1 MPDSIYEFLER
12 RENKDIWREAV
23 DQTDWRLL
31 NPVDRSRLDRL
42 IPAVSYPSRS
52 ILINRMVTHRPTLAT
67 IIAEDAEVPPSRP
80 QMILNEELLG
90 NCKIGKKYQWNE
102 RDQKQLIELQ
112 QGNLSTAL
120 KQAIEDYFFGTISD
134 LVPAIYDKSM
144 VLSMSIALTGSCTF
158 TDPISKVKFSIS
170 YPVTSGHIPTAL
182 AGGALWS
189 APTTC
194 TPLADLEA
202 HAETVY
208 NTVGRFPDSISMH
221 RAQLRQV
228 AASSEAKIAY
238 LTRMGGSGTT
248 SQDLT
253 GVFISDRACMELIG
267 ERVNPFT
274 GAEVIIN
281 DAKYSEE
288 QANATIS
295 DKFFLAVGANTGY
308 YQFGWDGYIERGFM
322 PTIENRLASGIYVVN
337 GQKVDDVPH
346 RYWTTAVANFV
357 PVVRDPRYIAA
368 RKVV

>member
-1 MPDSIYEFLER
+1 MTQSIYEFLER
-12 RENKDIWREAV
+12 RENKQVWREQV

-42 IPAVSYPSRS
+42 IPATSYPSRS
-52 ILINRMVTHRPTLAT
+52 ILINRMVNHRPTIAT

-102 RDQKQLIELQ
+102 RDQKQLLELQ
-112 QGNLSTAL
+112 QGNLAPAT
-120 KQAIEDYFFGTISD
+120 KMAIENYFFGTIGD

-144 VLSMSIALTGSCTF
+144 RLAMEIALSGSTDF
-158 TDPISKVKFSIS
+158 TDPISKAKFKIS
-170 YPVTSGHIPTAL
+170 YSTTSGHIATAL
-182 AGGALWS
+182 TGADLWS
-189 APTTC
+189 APTTA
-194 TPLADLEA
+194 TPLAGLEA
-202 HAETVY
+202 HAEVVY
-208 NTVGRFPDSISMH
+208 NTLGKFPDNISMH

-228 AASSEAKIAY
+228 AATNEAKIAW
-238 LTRMGGSGTT
+238 LTRTGGSGTT

-253 GVFISDRACMELIG
+253 GVFLSDMQVKELIS
-267 ERVNPFT
+267 ERINPNT

-288 QANATIS
+288 LANGTIS

-308 YQFGWDGYIERGFM
+308 YQFGWDGYIERGFV

-337 GQKVDDVPH
+337 GQKIDDVPH

-368 RKVV
+368 RKVA

>member
-1 MPDSIYEFLER
+1 MANSIFEFLER
-12 RENKDIWREAV
+12 RENKEIWREAV

-80 QMILNEELLG
+80 QMVLNEELLG

-102 RDQKQLIELQ
+102 RDQKQLLELQ
-112 QGNLSTAL
+112 QGNLPQAL
-120 KQAIEDYFFGTISD
+120 KMAIENYFFGVISD
-134 LVPAIYDKSM
+134 LVPSIYDKSM
-144 VLSMSIALTGSCTF
+144 RLAMDIALTGSCTF
-158 TDPISKVKFSIS
+158 TDPISKAKFSIS
-170 YPVTSGHIPTAL
+170 YTPTSGHIPSAL
-182 AGGALWS
+182 TGANLWS

-194 TPLADLEA
+194 TPLANLEA

-208 NTVGRFPDSISMH
+208 NTLGMFPASISMH

-228 AASSEAKIAY
+228 AASNEAKIAY

-253 GVFISDRACMELIG
+253 GVFISDKAVMELIG
-267 ERVNPFT
+267 ERVNPF
-274 GAEVIIN
+274 GMAEVIIN

-288 QANATIS
+288 QANGSIS
-295 DKFFLAVGANTGY
+295 DKEYLAVGANSGY
-308 YQFGWDGYIERGFM
+308 YMFGWDGYIERGFM
-322 PTIENRLASGIYVVN
+322 PTIENRLAAGIYVVN
-337 GQKVDDVPH
+337 GQKIDDVPH
-346 RYWTTAVANFV
+346 RYWTTAVANYV

-368 RKVV
+368 RKVA

>member
-1 MPDSIYEFLER
+1 MTQSIFEFLER
-12 RENKDIWREAV
+12 RENKDIWRDAV

-42 IPAVSYPSRS
+42 IPATSYPSRS
-52 ILINRMVTHRPTLAT
+52 ILINRMTYHRPTLAT

-80 QMILNEELLG
+80 QMTLNEELLG

-102 RDQKQLIELQ
+102 RDQKQLLELQ
-112 QGNLSTAL
+112 QGNLPQTL
-120 KQAIEDYFFGTISD
+120 KQAIENYFFGNIAG

-144 VLSMSIALTGSCTF
+144 RLAMDIALTGSCTF
-158 TDPISKVKFSIS
+158 TDPISKVKFSMS

-182 AGGALWS
+182 AGGDLWS

-194 TPLADLEA
+194 TPLTNLET

-208 NTVGRFPDSISMH
+208 NTLGMFPSSVSMH

-228 AASSEAKIAY
+228 AASNEAKIAW
-238 LTRMGGSGTT
+238 LTRTGGSGTT

-253 GVFISDRACMELIG
+253 GVFLSDRQVMELIG
-267 ERVNPFT
+267 ERVNPF
-274 GAEVIIN
+274 GMAEVIIN

-288 QANATIS
+288 QSNATIS
-295 DKFFLAVGANTGY
+295 DKFYLAVGANTGY
-308 YQFGWDGYIERGFM
+308 YQFGWDGYIERAFM
-322 PTIENRLASGIYVVN
+322 PTIENRLASGIFVVN
-337 GQKVDDVPH
+337 GQKTDDVPF

-357 PVVRDPRYIAA
+357 PVVKDPRYIAA
-368 RKVV
+368 RKVA